1 MPVAI
6 DIRGLG
12 PADFRL
18 ALSPLAELGTVLHVL
33 AEPGHHGEQRELIT
47 DLAGDIPGELTR
59 TIRQSDYLWRTS
71 RCDMFLPADPAPD
84 LSGELDALD
93 RLDDEEWVASAL
105 LTSSCGSIPLLR
117 DAGSPLSDPAT
128 RRIALER
135 ASARGERQARYVGDL
150 LSDPGAARR
159 RTRTLLEDCGALFF
173 DELWTKIKPHL
184 ATDVRH
190 KRDLFQGPG
199 PRSALPAL
207 SSSLTLSGDGSRL
220 LVDKVESASTS
231 AAGTGTTILPTVFG
245 DPHLLVVHA
254 PGRKPVIQYPATITT
269 QITPNNREIQAR
281 LKALDNPVRFR
292 LAKSLARAPRTTAE
306 LADLW
311 GLTPPEVSRHL
322 AILKAAGLTTTKRQ
336 GRYVTYALDLK
347 VLSRLGKDAAAA
359 FLR

>member
-6 DIRGLG
+6 DIRGLR

-33 AEPGHHGEQRELIT
+33 AEPGHHGEQREMIA
-47 DLAGDIPGELTR
+47 DLAGDIPAEVTGA
-59 TIRQSDYLWRTS
+59 IRQSDYLWRTS

-84 LSGELDALD
+84 LAGELDALD

-105 LTSSCGSIPLLR
+105 LTSSCGSIPLVR
-117 DAGSPLSDPAT
+117 GAGSPLSDPAT

-150 LSDPGAARR
+150 LSDPGTARR
-159 RTRTLLEDCGALFF
+159 RTRALLEECSALFF
-173 DELWTKIKPHL
+173 DDLWTRIKPHL
-184 ATDVRH
+184 AADVRH
-190 KRDLFQGPG
+190 KRDLFHGPG
-199 PRSALPAL
+199 PAKALPAL
-207 SSSLTLSGDGSRL
+207 SSSLTLADDGGRL
-220 LVDKVESASTS
+220 LVDKVESATTT
-231 AAGTGTTILPTVFG
+231 AVGVGATILPTVFG

-254 PGRKPVIQYPATITT
+254 PGRKPVIQYPATVETT
-269 QITPNNREIQAR
+269 VLPNTREIQAR
-281 LKALDNPVRFR
+281 LRALDNPVRFR

-322 AILKAAGLTTTKRQ
+322 AILRAAGLTTSERR
-336 GRYVTYALDLK
+336 GRYVAYALNLTA
-347 VLSRLGKDAAAA
+347 LSRLGTDAAAA